1 MLEKERK
8 EDIITQFKIKEG
20 DTGSVEV
27 QVALLT
33 ERIKQL
39 TEHLKAHPHDCHSRH
54 ALLKLL
60 GKQRR
65 FLAYLSKAKPE
76 QYRSF
81 SARLGLRKQYA

>member
-8 EDIITQFKIKEG
+8 GDIITQFRLKEG

-33 ERIKQL
+33 ERISQL
-39 TEHLKAHPHDCHSRH
+39 TEYLKLHSHDCHSRH
-54 ALLKLL
+54 ALLKLV

-65 FLAYLSKAKPE
+65 LLAYLSKAKPE
-76 QYRSF
+76 QYRSLG
-81 SARLGLRKQYA
+81 AKLGLRR